1 MQNVTFPFDSNY
13 NPIGNFI
20 PVKSTVTYAA
30 ATTGAQ
36 GAHTLFTITGPC
48 IVKLIGYCSS
58 GLTSGGAATIEAG
71 ITGALTAL
79 NAQATAT
86 DIATGKFFIDATPAI
101 YKADFTGKIIAI
113 DIIETIGTTTITGGV
128 IDWICLWL
136 PLESTST
143 IVATT
148 PA

>member
-1 MQNVTFPFDSNY
+1 MQNVNFPFDANF

-48 IVKLIGYCSS
+48 IVKLIGYCST
-58 GLTSGGAATIEAG
+58 GLDSDGAATIEVG
-71 ITGALTAL
+71 ITGALTTL
-79 NAQATAT
+79 CAQVTAT
-86 DIATGKFFIDATPAI
+86 DIDTGEFYIDNSPATNES
-101 YKADFTGKIIAI
+101 DFTGKIIAT
-113 DIIETIGTTTITGGV
+113 DIVETIGTTTIKSGV